1 LQYRK
6 FDQEYMDF
14 VAKAVQPG
22 DLPLRGL
29 TPGQP
34 YVNELPVTT
43 LAVDRVTFP
52 VDGVDVAA
60 ENPDSKVEPWQRWN
74 DYGIGLFLEGKAEL
88 RQAADAFAEVEKL
101 GRFDG
106 PLNLARV
113 LEREGRLDE
122 AVDAIRRAATDKDP
136 SAPPWVMAWLSGVI
150 DRQQGRFAEAELNL
164 RAVLETRVPERKFD
178 FSLDYEVINLLGQT
192 LYDRAKQLRGTSP
205 DVVERR
211 RSFLQ
216 QAAEQFRKTLTID
229 SEDVTAHYSL
239 ALLYRE
245 LEDDARADEHQQL
258 HERYREDNQ
267 ARGVAVG
274 KARERYPAAN
284 HAAESL
290 VIYSLTRFGAPELP
304 ALDSS
309 SLTSAEVR

>member
-1 LQYRK
+1 
-6 FDQEYMDF
+6 
-14 VAKAVQPG
+14 
-22 DLPLRGL
+22 
-29 TPGQP
+29 
-34 YVNELPVTT
+34 
-43 LAVDRVTFP
+43 
-52 VDGVDVAA
+52 
-60 ENPDSKVEPWQRWN
+60 
-74 DYGIGLFLEGKAEL
+74 
-88 RQAADAFAEVEKL
+88 
-101 GRFDG
+101 
-106 PLNLARV
+106 
-113 LEREGRLDE
+113 
-122 AVDAIRRAATDKDP
+122 
-136 SAPPWVMAWLSGVI
+136 
-150 DRQQGRFAEAELNL
+150 
-164 RAVLETRVPERKFD
+164 
-178 FSLDYEVINLLGQT
+178 
-192 LYDRAKQLRGTSP
+192 
-205 DVVERR
+205 
-211 RSFLQ
+211 LQ